1 MSVGKDLERG
11 SIMSAYDSM
20 HDFVS
25 NLDTASDAAT
35 MADSIVSFID
45 EIEAAHDF
53 EEQEYYESSELVYGY
68 WF

>member
-1 MSVGKDLERG
+1 
-11 SIMSAYDSM
+11 MSAYDSM

-35 MADSIVSFID
+35 MADSIVGFLD
-45 EIEAAHDF
+45 EIEDAHDF